1 MIRKNRLNKIY
12 LLGFFLIA
20 TISIVY
26 FVLKALDKNIDLYLT
41 PTDVIESNY
50 EMNNQFKLGGM
61 VKEGSVKKTD
71 LEVEFIVTDFN
82 EEILIIYQGI
92 LPNLFKENSGVVAS
106 GSLDGNIFKA
116 KEILAKHDE
125 NYMPREIADSLKEQG
140 VWQGEEN

>member
-50 EMNNQFKLGGM
+50 EMNDQFKLGGM

-125 NYMPREIADSLKEQG
+125 NYMPVKL
-140 VWQGEEN
+140 EEK

>member
-20 TISIVY
+20 TTSIVY

-82 EEILIIYQGI
+82 EEILISYQGI
-92 LPNLFKENSGVVAS
+92 LPNLFKENSGIVAS

-125 NYMPREIADSLKEQG
+125 NYMPVKL
-140 VWQGEEN
+140 EEK

>member
-82 EEILIIYQGI
+82 EEILISYQGI
-92 LPNLFKENSGVVAS
+92 LPNLFKENSFVVAS

-125 NYMPREIADSLKEQG
+125 DYTPATL
-140 VWQGEEN
+140 EEK

>member
-106 GSLDGNIFKA
+106 GSLDGKIFKA

-125 NYMPREIADSLKEQG
+125 NYMPVKL
-140 VWQGEEN
+140 EEK

>member
-82 EEILIIYQGI
+82 EVILISYQGM

-125 NYMPREIADSLKEQG
+125 NYMPVKL
-140 VWQGEEN
+140 EEK

>member
-41 PTDVIESNY
+41 PTDIIESNY

-125 NYMPREIADSLKEQG
+125 NYMPVKL
-140 VWQGEEN
+140 EEK

>member
-12 LLGFFLIA
+12 LLGFFLLA

-41 PTDVIESNY
+41 PTDVAESNY

-82 EEILIIYQGI
+82 EEILISYQGI

-125 NYMPREIADSLKEQG
+125 NYMPVKL
-140 VWQGEEN
+140 EEK

>member
-41 PTDVIESNY
+41 PTDVTESNY

-106 GSLDGNIFKA
+106 GSLDVNIFKA

-125 NYMPREIADSLKEQG
+125 NYMPVKL
-140 VWQGEEN
+140 EEK

>member
-12 LLGFFLIA
+12 LLGFFLLV
-20 TISIVY
+20 TISIIY

-41 PTDVIESNY
+41 PTDVAESNY

-82 EEILIIYQGI
+82 EEILISYQGI

-125 NYMPREIADSLKEQG
+125 NYMPVKL
-140 VWQGEEN
+140 EEKK

>member
-41 PTDVIESNY
+41 PTDVIELNY

-125 NYMPREIADSLKEQG
+125 NYMPVKL
-140 VWQGEEN
+140 EEK

>member
-71 LEVEFIVTDFN
+71 LEVEFVVTDFN
-82 EEILIIYQGI
+82 EEILISYQGI

-125 NYMPREIADSLKEQG
+125 NYMPVKL
-140 VWQGEEN
+140 EEK

>member
-71 LEVEFIVTDFN
+71 LEVVFIVTDFN
-82 EEILIIYQGI
+82 EEILISYQGI

-106 GSLDGNIFKA
+106 GNLDGNIFKA

-125 NYMPREIADSLKEQG
+125 NYMPVKL
-140 VWQGEEN
+140 EEK

>member
-41 PTDVIESNY
+41 PTDVIESKY

-125 NYMPREIADSLKEQG
+125 NYMPVKL
-140 VWQGEEN
+140 EEK

>member
-71 LEVEFIVTDFN
+71 LEIEFIVTDFN

-125 NYMPREIADSLKEQG
+125 NYMPVKL
-140 VWQGEEN
+140 EEK

>member
-1 MIRKNRLNKIY
+1 MIRKNRLHKIY

-82 EEILIIYQGI
+82 EEILISYQGI

-125 NYMPREIADSLKEQG
+125 NYMPVKLEGK
-140 VWQGEEN
+140 

>member
-50 EMNNQFKLGGM
+50 EMNNQFRLGGM

-125 NYMPREIADSLKEQG
+125 NYMPVKL
-140 VWQGEEN
+140 EEK

>member
-41 PTDVIESNY
+41 PTDVIASNY

-125 NYMPREIADSLKEQG
+125 DYTPVKL
-140 VWQGEEN
+140 EEK

>member
-12 LLGFFLIA
+12 LLSFFLIA

-125 NYMPREIADSLKEQG
+125 NYMPVKL
-140 VWQGEEN
+140 EEK

>member
-106 GSLDGNIFKA
+106 GSLVGNIFKA

-125 NYMPREIADSLKEQG
+125 NYMPVKL
-140 VWQGEEN
+140 EEK

>member
-41 PTDVIESNY
+41 PTDVIEYNY

-82 EEILIIYQGI
+82 EEILISYQGI

-125 NYMPREIADSLKEQG
+125 NYMPVKL
-140 VWQGEEN
+140 EEK

>member
-12 LLGFFLIA
+12 LLGFFLTA

-82 EEILIIYQGI
+82 EEIVISYQGI

-125 NYMPREIADSLKEQG
+125 NYMPVKL
-140 VWQGEEN
+140 EEK

>member
-61 VKEGSVKKTD
+61 VKEGSIKKTD

-82 EEILIIYQGI
+82 EEILISYQGI

-125 NYMPREIADSLKEQG
+125 NYMPVKL
-140 VWQGEEN
+140 EEK

>member
-12 LLGFFLIA
+12 LLGFFLTA

-125 NYMPREIADSLKEQG
+125 NYMPVKL
-140 VWQGEEN
+140 EEK

>member
-71 LEVEFIVTDFN
+71 LKVEFIITDFN
-82 EEILIIYQGI
+82 EEIAISYKGV
-92 LPNLFKENSGVVAS
+92 LPNLFEENSGVVAS
-106 GSLDGNIFKA
+106 GSLDGDIFIA

-125 NYMPREIADSLKEQG
+125 DYELIKVEEKE
-140 VWQGEEN
+140 

>member
-125 NYMPREIADSLKEQG
+125 NYMPPELSK
-140 VWQGEEN
+140 

>member
-61 VKEGSVKKTD
+61 VKEEVSKK
-71 LEVEFIVTDFN
+71 L
-82 EEILIIYQGI
+82 ILK
-92 LPNLFKENSGVVAS
+92 LNLS
-106 GSLDGNIFKA
+106 SLTSMRRF
-116 KEILAKHDE
+116 
-125 NYMPREIADSLKEQG
+125 
-140 VWQGEEN
+140 

>member
-20 TISIVY
+20 TISIIY

-82 EEILIIYQGI
+82 EEILISYQGI

-125 NYMPREIADSLKEQG
+125 NYMPVKL
-140 VWQGEEN
+140 EEK

>member
-12 LLGFFLIA
+12 LLGFFLIV

-82 EEILIIYQGI
+82 EEILISYQGI

-125 NYMPREIADSLKEQG
+125 NYMPVKL
-140 VWQGEEN
+140 EEK

>member
-12 LLGFFLIA
+12 LLGFFLIT

-82 EEILIIYQGI
+82 EEILISYQGI

-125 NYMPREIADSLKEQG
+125 NYMPVKL
-140 VWQGEEN
+140 EEK

>member
-20 TISIVY
+20 IISIVY

-82 EEILIIYQGI
+82 EEILISYQGI

-125 NYMPREIADSLKEQG
+125 NYMPVKL
-140 VWQGEEN
+140 EEK

>member
-50 EMNNQFKLGGM
+50 KMNNQFKLGGM

-125 NYMPREIADSLKEQG
+125 NYMPVKL
-140 VWQGEEN
+140 EEK

>member
-50 EMNNQFKLGGM
+50 EMKNQFKLGGM

-82 EEILIIYQGI
+82 EEILISYQGI

-125 NYMPREIADSLKEQG
+125 NYMPVKL
-140 VWQGEEN
+140 EEK

>member
-12 LLGFFLIA
+12 LLGFFLLA

-50 EMNNQFKLGGM
+50 GMNNQFKLGGM

-82 EEILIIYQGI
+82 EEILISYQGI

-125 NYMPREIADSLKEQG
+125 NYMPVKL
-140 VWQGEEN
+140 EEKS

>member
-82 EEILIIYQGI
+82 EEILISYQGI

-125 NYMPREIADSLKEQG
+125 NYMPVKL
-140 VWQGEEN
+140 EER

>member
-71 LEVEFIVTDFN
+71 LEVEFVVTDFN
-82 EEILIIYQGI
+82 EEILISYQGI

-125 NYMPREIADSLKEQG
+125 NYMPIKL
-140 VWQGEEN
+140 EEK

>member
-71 LEVEFIVTDFN
+71 LEVVFIVTDFN

-125 NYMPREIADSLKEQG
+125 NYMPVKL
-140 VWQGEEN
+140 EEK